1 MKKMEWTFRARK
13 EFDDTYLFWIEHNQS
28 DIYSEKL
35 LDETLRKINLIAQNA
50 KVGEENKKKKLR
62 RVLIIENFSVVYR
75 EDKNAIKI
83 ISFFDNRR
91 KPE

>member
-1 MKKMEWTFRARK
+1 MKKIEWTFRARK

-50 KVGEENKKKKLR
+50 KVGEENKKKNCGESWLLR
-62 RVLIIENFSVVYR
+62 IFPLFIEKTKTLS
-75 EDKNAIKI
+75 K
-83 ISFFDNRR
+83 
-91 KPE
+91 